1 MRLNLTCAPNKKRII
16 NIEWFCQKR
25 DEGNDGD
32 DRDEALGMLRNP
44 ASDVCEHRGFISEFS
59 RIYNI
64 FRSQK
69 SAAQLKLL
77 GMLEQIVIL
86 DFGSQ
91 YTQVIAR
98 RIRERNVFSQ
108 ILRYDV
114 SAGEVAKLKPRGII
128 LSGGP
133 SSVYAKD
140 APLPDKQIFSLGVP
154 ILGIC
159 YGVQLLAH
167 FLGGKVEKGL
177 RREYGKGN
185 LRITDSY
192 CPLFAN
198 LPETL
203 QVWNSHGDKLTRLPR
218 DFKSVAVTEN
228 SEYAAIENRE
238 RKVFGLQ
245 FHPEV
250 AHTPLGKEIISNFVH
265 NVCGCGKNWT
275 MHGYI
280 GQAVNE
286 IRDQVGDEN
295 VILGLSGGVDSSVAA
310 ALLHKAIGGQ
320 LTCIFVNNGL
330 LRAREAETV
339 QDVFGRHFHIQLKYV
354 NASKRF
360 LTKLRGVTDPE
371 RKRKIIGKEFISVF
385 SDAVAGLKKSGKSGQ
400 FKFLA
405 QGTLYPDVIES
416 VPIAGN
422 PAALIKS
429 HHNVGGLP
437 KRMKFELVE
446 PLKCLFKDEV
456 RELGLE
462 LGLPREIVLRQPFPG
477 PGLAVR
483 ILGEV
488 TPARCEILRNA
499 DAIVVEEMKT
509 SGLYYKI
516 WQSFAVL
523 LPVRS
528 VGVMGDE
535 RTYDYTIAIRAVD
548 SQDGMTADWVKLPYD
563 LLEKLASR
571 IINEVKGVNRC
582 VFDITSK
589 PPGTIEWE

>member
-1 MRLNLTCAPNKKRII
+1 MT
-16 NIEWFCQKR
+16 
-25 DEGNDGD
+25 
-32 DRDEALGMLRNP
+32 
-44 ASDVCEHRGFISEFS
+44 
-59 RIYNI
+59 
-64 FRSQK
+64 
-69 SAAQLKLL
+69 
-77 GMLEQIVIL
+77 EQIVIL

-98 RIRERNVFSQ
+98 RIRECNVYST
-108 ILRYDV
+108 ILHYNTP
-114 SAGEVAKLKPRGII
+114 AAEIAALKPSGII

-133 SSVYAKD
+133 SSVYSQN
-140 APLPDKQIFSLGVP
+140 APLPDKEIFKLGLPV
-154 ILGIC
+154 LGIC
-159 YGVQLLAH
+159 FGVQLLAH
-167 FLGGKVEKGL
+167 FLGGKVEKGQK
-177 RREYGKGN
+177 REYGKGT
-185 LRITDSY
+185 LTVKDGS
-192 CPLFAN
+192 CALFAK
-198 LPETL
+198 LPKSL

-218 DFKSVAVTEN
+218 DFKPVAVTEN
-228 SEYAAIENRE
+228 SEFAAIENRA
-238 RKVFGLQ
+238 RKFFGLQ

-250 AHTPLGKEIISNFVH
+250 VHTPRGKEIISNFVH
-265 NVCGCGKNWT
+265 GVCGCGKNWT
-275 MHGYI
+275 MRNYI
-280 GQAVNE
+280 EQAVEE
-286 IRDQVGDEN
+286 IRAQVGKEH
-295 VILGLSGGVDSSVAA
+295 VVLGLSGGVDSSVAA
-310 ALLHKAIGGQ
+310 ALLHKAIGDQ

-330 LRAREAETV
+330 LRAREADVV
-339 QDVFGRHFHIQLKYV
+339 QEVFGRNFKVKLQYENVAPLFLRNLK
-354 NASKRF
+354 
-360 LTKLRGVTDPE
+360 GVTDPE
-371 RKRKIIGKEFISVF
+371 KKRKIIGKTFIEVF
-385 SDAVAGLKKSGKSGQ
+385 QAATKRAGKA
-400 FKFLA
+400 KFLA

-416 VPIAGN
+416 VPIGGN

-437 KRMKFELVE
+437 KSMKFALVE

-456 RELGLE
+456 RLLGEE
-462 LGLPREIVLRQPFPG
+462 LGLPKEIVWRQPFPG
-477 PGLAVR
+477 PGLGVR

-499 DAIVVEEMKT
+499 DAIVVEEMKA

-535 RTYDYTIAIRAVD
+535 RTYDFTIAIRAVE

>member
-1 MRLNLTCAPNKKRII
+1 MT
-16 NIEWFCQKR
+16 
-25 DEGNDGD
+25 
-32 DRDEALGMLRNP
+32 
-44 ASDVCEHRGFISEFS
+44 
-59 RIYNI
+59 
-64 FRSQK
+64 
-69 SAAQLKLL
+69 
-77 GMLEQIVIL
+77 EQIVIL

-98 RIRERNVFSQ
+98 RVRECNVYSTIVPFHT
-108 ILRYDV
+108 
-114 SAGEVAKLKPRGII
+114 SAAEIAAMKPSGLI

-133 SSVYAKD
+133 SSVYEAK
-140 APLPDKQIFSLGVP
+140 APLPDKALFALGLPV
-154 ILGIC
+154 LGIC
-159 YGVQLLAH
+159 FGLQLFAQ
-167 FLGGKVEKGL
+167 FLGGRVEKGL
-177 RREYGKGN
+177 KREYGKGT
-185 LRITDSY
+185 LMVKDPS
-192 CPLFAN
+192 CALFAR
-198 LPETL
+198 LPAQL
-203 QVWNSHGDKLTRLPR
+203 QVWNSHGDKLTKIPR
-218 DFKSVAVTEN
+218 GFQPVAVTEN
-228 SEYAAIENRE
+228 SEYAVIENRA
-238 RKVFGLQ
+238 KKFFGLQ

-250 AHTPLGKEIISNFVH
+250 AHTPRGREIIANFVH
-265 NVCGCGKNWT
+265 GVCGCGKNWT
-275 MHGYI
+275 MRNYAE
-280 GQAVNE
+280 QAIAQ
-286 IRDQVGDEN
+286 IRAQVGSER

-310 ALLHKAIGGQ
+310 VLLHQAIGDQ

-330 LRAREAETV
+330 LRAHEAEGV
-339 QDVFGRHFHIQLKYV
+339 QEVFGRNIKLKLQYE
-354 NASKRF
+354 NSARRF
-360 LTKLRGVTDPE
+360 LKKLKGVTDPE
-371 RKRKIIGKEFISVF
+371 RKRKIIGKTFIDVF
-385 SDAVAGLKKSGKSGQ
+385 QAATKRAGKA
-400 FKFLA
+400 KFLA

-416 VPIAGN
+416 VSIAGN

-437 KRMKFELVE
+437 KGMKFKLVE
-446 PLKCLFKDEV
+446 PLKNLFK
-456 RELGLE
+456 LGLE
-462 LGLPREIVLRQPFPG
+462 LGLPKEIVYRQPFPG

-488 TPARCEILRNA
+488 TPSRCEILRNA
-499 DAIVVEEMKT
+499 DAIVVEEMKAC
-509 SGLYYKI
+509 GLYYKI

>member
-1 MRLNLTCAPNKKRII
+1 
-16 NIEWFCQKR
+16 
-25 DEGNDGD
+25 
-32 DRDEALGMLRNP
+32 
-44 ASDVCEHRGFISEFS
+44 
-59 RIYNI
+59 
-64 FRSQK
+64 
-69 SAAQLKLL
+69 
-77 GMLEQIVIL
+77 MLEQIIIL

-98 RIRERNVFSQ
+98 RVRECNVYSQ
-108 ILRYDV
+108 ILRYDLP
-114 SAGEVAKLKPRGII
+114 AREIARLKPSGII

-133 SSVYAKD
+133 SSVYASK
-140 APLPDKQIFSLGVP
+140 APLPDKAIFSLGVP

-159 YGVQLLAH
+159 YGVQLLAQ
-167 FLGGKVEKGL
+167 FLGGRVEKGL
-177 RREYGKGN
+177 KREYGKGT
-185 LRITDSY
+185 LRVTDSY

-203 QVWNSHGDKLTRLPR
+203 QVWNSHGDKLTKLPR
-218 DFKSVAVTEN
+218 DFRSVAITEN

-238 RKVFGLQ
+238 RKFFGLQ

-250 AHTPLGKEIISNFVH
+250 AHTPRGREIIANFVQKI
-265 NVCGCGKNWT
+265 CGCGKNWT
-275 MHGYI
+275 MRGYI
-280 GQAVNE
+280 GQAVE
-286 IRDQVGDEN
+286 GIRAQVGAER

-310 ALLHKAIGGQ
+310 ALLHKAIGDQ
-320 LTCIFVNNGL
+320 LICIFVNNGL

-339 QDVFGRHFHIQLKYV
+339 REVFGRHFHIKLQYEDASRMFLKRL
-354 NASKRF
+354 K
-360 LTKLRGVTDPE
+360 GVTEPE
-371 RKRKIIGKEFISVF
+371 RKRKIIGRTFIEVF
-385 SDAVAGLKKSGKSGQ
+385 QAATRRAGKA
-400 FKFLA
+400 KFLA

-437 KRMKFELVE
+437 KKMKFALTE

-462 LGLPREIVLRQPFPG
+462 LGLPREIVWRQPFPG

-488 TPARCEILRNA
+488 TAARCEILRNA
-499 DAIVVEEMKT
+499 DAIVVEEMKN
-509 SGLYYKI
+509 SGWYYKI

-535 RTYDYTIAIRAVD
+535 RTYDYTIAIRAVE

-563 LLEKLASR
+563 LLEKLAGR